1 MTETLQLETRGNIL
15 LITLNRPEA
24 RNAMDFET
32 ATALAAALD
41 LLESRDE
48 LSVAILT
55 GAGGTF
61 CSGMDLKGFLAG
73 KRPSLPGRGFGGL
86 TEAPPRKV
94 LIAAVEGYALAGGFE
109 MALACDLIVASK
121 AAKFGLPEVKRGL
134 VAGAGGL
141 MRLPRRMPYH
151 IAMEY
156 ALTGNMLGA
165 EQAHAYGLVNRLTEP
180 GQALDAALAL
190 AEEVGANGPM
200 AVAVSKQ
207 IVSEST
213 DWSAAEMFE
222 RQRPIVA
229 PVFSSAD
236 AREGAAAFAEK
247 RKPVWT
253 GK

>member
-1 MTETLQLETRGNIL
+1 MSDTLQLETRGNTL
-15 LITLNRPEA
+15 LITMNRPQA

-32 ATALAAALD
+32 ATALAAAID
-41 LLESRDE
+41 QLESRDD
-48 LSVAILT
+48 LAVAILT

-61 CSGMDLKGFLAG
+61 CSGMDLKGFLEG

-86 TEAPPRKV
+86 TEKPPRKV

-109 MALACDLIVASK
+109 LALACDLIVSSK
-121 AAKFGLPEVKRGL
+121 AARFGLPEVKRGL
-134 VAGAGGL
+134 VAAAGGL
-141 MRLPRRMPYH
+141 MRLPRRVPYH

-165 EQAHAYGLVNRLTEP
+165 EQAHAYGLINRLTEP
-180 GQALDAALAL
+180 GEALQGALAL
-190 AEEVGANGPM
+190 ADEIGANGPL

-207 IVSEST
+207 IVAESA
-213 DWSAAEMFE
+213 DWSNEEMFE
-222 RQRPIVA
+222 RQRPLMA
-229 PVFSSAD
+229 PVFTSAD

>member
-1 MTETLQLETRGNIL
+1 MSDTLQLETRGNTL
-15 LITLNRPEA
+15 LITMNRPQA

-32 ATALAAALD
+32 ATALAAAIDQLENRDD
-41 LLESRDE
+41 LA
-48 LSVAILT
+48 VAILT

-61 CSGMDLKGFLAG
+61 CSGMDLKGFLEG

-86 TEAPPRKV
+86 TEKPPRKV

-109 MALACDLIVASK
+109 LALACDLIVSSK
-121 AAKFGLPEVKRGL
+121 SAKFGLPEVKRGL

-141 MRLPRRMPYH
+141 MRLPRRVPYH

-165 EQAHAYGLVNRLTEP
+165 EQAHAYGLINRLTEP
-180 GQALDAALAL
+180 GEALQGALAL
-190 AEEVGANGPM
+190 ADEIGANGPL

-207 IVSEST
+207 LVAESA
-213 DWSAAEMFE
+213 DWSNEEMFE
-222 RQRPIVA
+222 RQRPLMA
-229 PVFSSAD
+229 PVFTSAD

>member
-1 MTETLQLETRGNIL
+1 MSDTLQLETRGNTL
-15 LITLNRPEA
+15 LITMNRPQA

-32 ATALAAALD
+32 ATALAAAID
-41 LLESRDE
+41 QLESRDD
-48 LSVAILT
+48 LAVAILT

-61 CSGMDLKGFLAG
+61 CSGMDLKGFLEG

-86 TEAPPRKV
+86 TEKPPRKV

-109 MALACDLIVASK
+109 LALACDLIVSSK
-121 AAKFGLPEVKRGL
+121 AARFGLPEVKRGL

-165 EQAHAYGLVNRLTEP
+165 EQAHAYGLINRLTEP
-180 GQALDAALAL
+180 GEALQGALAL
-190 AEEVGANGPM
+190 ADEIGANGPL

-207 IVSEST
+207 IVAESA
-213 DWSAAEMFE
+213 DWSNEEMFE
-222 RQRPIVA
+222 RQRPLLA
-229 PVFSSAD
+229 PVFTSAD

>member
-1 MTETLQLETRGNIL
+1 MSETLQLETRGNIL
-15 LITLNRPEA
+15 LITMNRPEA

-41 LLESRDE
+41 QLESRDD

-109 MALACDLIVASK
+109 LALACDMIVASK

-141 MRLPRRMPYH
+141 MRLPQRMPFH

-180 GQALDAALAL
+180 GQALEAALAL
-190 AEEVGANGPM
+190 ASEVGANGPM

-207 IVSEST
+207 IVNESA

-229 PVFSSAD
+229 PVFASAD

>member
-1 MTETLQLETRGNIL
+1 MSDTLQLETRGNTL
-15 LITLNRPEA
+15 LITMNRPQA
-24 RNAMDFET
+24 KNAMDFET
-32 ATALAAALD
+32 ATALAAAID
-41 LLESRDE
+41 QLESRDD

-61 CSGMDLKGFLAG
+61 CSGMDLKGFLEG

-86 TEAPPRKV
+86 TEKPPRKV

-109 MALACDLIVASK
+109 LALACDLIVSSK

-141 MRLPRRMPYH
+141 MRLPRRVPYH

-165 EQAHAYGLVNRLTEP
+165 EQAHAYGLINRLTEA
-180 GQALDAALAL
+180 GQALAGALAL
-190 AEEVGANGPM
+190 ADEIGANGPL

-207 IVSEST
+207 IVAESA
-213 DWSAAEMFE
+213 DWSAEEMFE
-222 RQRPIVA
+222 RQRLLLA
-229 PVFSSAD
+229 PVFTSAD

>member
-1 MTETLQLETRGNIL
+1 MSDTLQLETRGNTL
-15 LITLNRPEA
+15 LITMNRPQA
-24 RNAMDFET
+24 KNAMDFET
-32 ATALAAALD
+32 ATALAAAID
-41 LLESRDE
+41 QLESRDD

-61 CSGMDLKGFLAG
+61 CSGMDLKGFLEG

-86 TEAPPRKV
+86 TEKPPRKV

-109 MALACDLIVASK
+109 LALACDLIVSSK

-141 MRLPRRMPYH
+141 MRLPRRVPYH

-165 EQAHAYGLVNRLTEP
+165 EQAHAYGLINRLTEP
-180 GQALDAALAL
+180 GQALAGALAL
-190 AEEVGANGPM
+190 ADEIGANGPL

-207 IVSEST
+207 IVAESA
-213 DWSAAEMFE
+213 DWSAEEMFE
-222 RQRPIVA
+222 RQRPLLA
-229 PVFSSAD
+229 PVFTSAD

>member
-1 MTETLQLETRGNIL
+1 MSDTLQLETRGNTL
-15 LITLNRPEA
+15 LITMNRPQA
-24 RNAMDFET
+24 KNAMDFET
-32 ATALAAALD
+32 ATALAAAID
-41 LLESRDE
+41 QLESRDD

-61 CSGMDLKGFLAG
+61 CSGMDLKGFLEG

-86 TEAPPRKV
+86 TEKPPRKV

-109 MALACDLIVASK
+109 LALACDLIVSSK

-141 MRLPRRMPYH
+141 MRLPRRVPYH
-151 IAMEY
+151 IAMAY

-165 EQAHAYGLVNRLTEP
+165 EQAHAYGLINRLTEP
-180 GQALDAALAL
+180 GQALEGALAL
-190 AEEVGANGPM
+190 ADEIGANGPL

-207 IVSEST
+207 IVAESA
-213 DWSAAEMFE
+213 DWSAGEMFE
-222 RQRPIVA
+222 RQRPLLA
-229 PVFSSAD
+229 PVFTSAD

>member
-1 MTETLQLETRGNIL
+1 MSETLQLETRGNIL

-32 ATALAAALD
+32 ATAMAAALD
-41 LLESRDE
+41 QFESRDD

-151 IAMEY
+151 VAMEY

-180 GQALDAALAL
+180 GQALEAALAL
-190 AEEVGANGPM
+190 AAEVGANGPM

-213 DWSAAEMFE
+213 DWPAAEMFE

>member
-1 MTETLQLETRGNIL
+1 MSDTLQLETRGNTL
-15 LITLNRPEA
+15 LITMNRPQA

-32 ATALAAALD
+32 ATALAAAID
-41 LLESRDE
+41 QLESRDD
-48 LSVAILT
+48 LAVAILT

-61 CSGMDLKGFLAG
+61 CSGMDLKGFLEG

-86 TEAPPRKV
+86 TEKPPRKV

-109 MALACDLIVASK
+109 LALACDLIVSSK

-141 MRLPRRMPYH
+141 MRLPRRVPYH

-165 EQAHAYGLVNRLTEP
+165 EQAHAYGLINRLTEP
-180 GQALDAALAL
+180 GEALQGALAL
-190 AEEVGANGPM
+190 ADEIGANGPL

-207 IVSEST
+207 IVAESA
-213 DWSAAEMFE
+213 DWSNEEMFE
-222 RQRPIVA
+222 RQRPLMA
-229 PVFSSAD
+229 PVFTSAD

>member
-1 MTETLQLETRGNIL
+1 MSDTLQLETRGNIL
-15 LITLNRPEA
+15 LITMNRPEA

-32 ATALAAALD
+32 ATAMAAALD
-41 LLESRDE
+41 QLESRDD

-121 AAKFGLPEVKRGL
+121 AARFGLPEVKRGL
-134 VAGAGGL
+134 VAAAGGL
-141 MRLPRRMPYH
+141 MRLPQRIPFH

-180 GQALDAALAL
+180 GQALEGALAL
-190 AEEVGANGPM
+190 AEEVGANGPL

-207 IVSEST
+207 VINESA

-222 RQRPIVA
+222 RQRPLVA

-247 RKPVWT
+247 RKPAWT
-253 GK
+253 GR

>member
-1 MTETLQLETRGNIL
+1 MSETLQLETRGNIL
-15 LITLNRPEA
+15 LITMNRPEA

-41 LLESRDE
+41 QLESRDD

-86 TEAPPRKV
+86 TEAQPRKV

-134 VAGAGGL
+134 VAAAGGL
-141 MRLPRRMPYH
+141 MRLPSRIPYH

-165 EQAHAYGLVNRLTEP
+165 EQAHTYGLVNRLTEP
-180 GQALDAALAL
+180 GQALEAAFAL
-190 AEEVGANGPM
+190 AEEVGANGPL

-207 IVSEST
+207 IVSESA

-222 RQRPIVA
+222 RQRPLVA
-229 PVFSSAD
+229 PVVTSSD

>member
-1 MTETLQLETRGNIL
+1 MSDTLQLETRGNIL
-15 LITLNRPEA
+15 VITMNRPEA

-41 LLESRDE
+41 QLESRDD
-48 LSVAILT
+48 LSVAIVT

-134 VAGAGGL
+134 VAPL
-141 MRLPRRMPYH
+141 
-151 IAMEY
+151 
-156 ALTGNMLGA
+156 
-165 EQAHAYGLVNRLTEP
+165 
-180 GQALDAALAL
+180 AA
-190 AEEVGANGPM
+190 
-200 AVAVSKQ
+200 
-207 IVSEST
+207 
-213 DWSAAEMFE
+213 
-222 RQRPIVA
+222 
-229 PVFSSAD
+229 
-236 AREGAAAFAEK
+236 
-247 RKPVWT
+247 
-253 GK
+253 

>member
-1 MTETLQLETRGNIL
+1 MSDTLQLETRGNTL
-15 LITLNRPEA
+15 LITMNRPQA

-32 ATALAAALD
+32 ATALAAAID
-41 LLESRDE
+41 QLESRDD
-48 LSVAILT
+48 LAVAILT

-61 CSGMDLKGFLAG
+61 CSGMDLKGFLEG

-86 TEAPPRKV
+86 TEKPPRKV

-109 MALACDLIVASK
+109 LALACDLIVSSK

-141 MRLPRRMPYH
+141 MRLPRRVPYH

-165 EQAHAYGLVNRLTEP
+165 EQAHAYGLINRLTEP
-180 GQALDAALAL
+180 GEALQGALAL
-190 AEEVGANGPM
+190 AGEIGANGPL

-207 IVSEST
+207 IVAESA
-213 DWSAAEMFE
+213 DWSNDEMFE
-222 RQRPIVA
+222 RQRPLLA
-229 PVFSSAD
+229 PVFTSAD

>member
-1 MTETLQLETRGNIL
+1 MSDTLQLETRGNTL
-15 LITLNRPEA
+15 LITMNRPQA

-32 ATALAAALD
+32 ATALAAAID
-41 LLESRDE
+41 QLESRDD
-48 LSVAILT
+48 LAVAILT

-61 CSGMDLKGFLAG
+61 CSGMDLKGFLEG

-86 TEAPPRKV
+86 TEKLPRKV

-109 MALACDLIVASK
+109 LALACDLIVSSK
-121 AAKFGLPEVKRGL
+121 AARFGLPEVKRGL

-141 MRLPRRMPYH
+141 MRLPRRVPYH

-165 EQAHAYGLVNRLTEP
+165 EQAHAYGLINRLTEP
-180 GQALDAALAL
+180 GEALQGALAL
-190 AEEVGANGPM
+190 AGEIVANGPL

-207 IVSEST
+207 IVAESA
-213 DWSAAEMFE
+213 DWSNEEMFE
-222 RQRPIVA
+222 RQRPLLA
-229 PVFSSAD
+229 PVFTSAD